1 MNTTDDK
8 DNMNINDT
16 SRVLQPSIID
26 LSDVSVEERESNEQ
40 ASIFN
45 ALNQEYAPITDELI
59 RVVEVQ
65 RRVSSLPRIEPF
77 ILSTLMDIQKAL
89 STLENRQVQI
99 TEELENTSK
108 IYNATIYDL
117 NNDKYIL
124 STPIQVVLI
133 EESDETI
140 ARIPEL
146 NLYTVEDSGSEAI
159 FELKGEIVSLY
170 EDLISSHNKLGP
182 LPKSWLNTLNK
193 LIVTANA

>member
-1 MNTTDDK
+1 MNSDD
-8 DNMNINDT
+8 T
-16 SRVLQPSIID
+16 PRVLQPSITD
-26 LSDVSVEERESNEQ
+26 LSDVSAEERESNEQ

-45 ALNQEYAPITDELI
+45 ALNQEYAPVTDETV
-59 RVVEVQ
+59 RVIEVQ
-65 RRVSSLPRIEPF
+65 RRVSRLPNIESL
-77 ILSTLMDIQKAL
+77 ILSPLMDIQKAL
-89 STLENRQVQI
+89 STLENRQLQI
-99 TEELENTSK
+99 AEELETTSK

-146 NLYTVEDSGSEAI
+146 NLYAVEDSGSEAI
-159 FELKGEIVSLY
+159 FELKSEIVSLY
-170 EDLISSHNKLGP
+170 EDLINSENKLGP